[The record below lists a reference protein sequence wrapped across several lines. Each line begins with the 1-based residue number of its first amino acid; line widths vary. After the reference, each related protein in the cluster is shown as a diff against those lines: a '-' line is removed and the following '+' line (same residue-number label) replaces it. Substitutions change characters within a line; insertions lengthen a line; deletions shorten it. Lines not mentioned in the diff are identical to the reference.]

1 MDHTVISLSKES
13 SLGLRSVWFHLYVI
27 LNYSD
32 REQIIACQGLKVTP
46 EYQRKKVTWG
56 SIGRSCDVLYPHG
69 GSGYSKL
76 NMG

>member
-27 LNYSD
+27 LTYSD

-46 EYQRKKVTWG
+46 EYQRKKVT
-56 SIGRSCDVLYPHG
+56 
-69 GSGYSKL
+69 
-76 NMG
+76 

>member
-46 EYQRKKVTWG
+46 EYQRKKVT
-56 SIGRSCDVLYPHG
+56 
-69 GSGYSKL
+69 
-76 NMG
+76 